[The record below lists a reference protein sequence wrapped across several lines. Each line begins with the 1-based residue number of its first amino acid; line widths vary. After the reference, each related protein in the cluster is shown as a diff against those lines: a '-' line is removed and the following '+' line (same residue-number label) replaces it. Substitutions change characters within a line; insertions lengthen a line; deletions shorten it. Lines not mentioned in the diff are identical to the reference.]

1 MSMGNIE
8 LHVQFAESE
17 IRRLFGQ
24 GDISGQ
30 SRASG
35 NCAPQLGGHRVSWV
49 KKLKRSVQKL

>member
-30 SRASG
+30 SGAPSS
-35 NCAPQLGGHRVSWV
+35 CAPQLGGHRVSWV

>member
-8 LHVQFAESE
+8 LLVKLAESE

-30 SRASG
+30 SRHLAVVRLNWAVIVLDG
-35 NCAPQLGGHRVSWV
+35 
-49 KKLKRSVQKL
+49 

>member
-8 LHVQFAESE
+8 LHVQLAESE

-35 NCAPQLGGHRVSWV
+35 SCAPQLGSHRVKWV